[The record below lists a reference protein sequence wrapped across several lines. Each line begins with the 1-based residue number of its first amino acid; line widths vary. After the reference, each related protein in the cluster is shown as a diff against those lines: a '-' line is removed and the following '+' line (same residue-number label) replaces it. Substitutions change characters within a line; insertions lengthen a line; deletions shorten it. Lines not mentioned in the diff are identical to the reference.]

1 MSSMKFGALLSGAV
15 ALALLTPAQATMAA
29 PAKTSHVKPSAHDWT
44 KVVSM
49 TPAGGFVVGNPQA
62 KVKLVE
68 FGSMTCPHCKRF
80 DDAAGPKIADYVRSG
95 KITYE
100 FRNYVRDAGDV
111 AASLIARCNG
121 PRTYFGLTR
130 ALYKDQESWQ
140 SKLAATPQDKLSAIQ
155 DLPANKEF
163 FEIAKAAG
171 LVQWAS
177 ARGLPVARST
187 QCLTDEKSV
196 KRLIQMNQDAKT
208 QYPDF
213 KGTPTFLINGSMVDL
228 DSVSSEAEIW
238 PTLEAKIKATLGTR
252 G

>member
-1 MSSMKFGALLSGAV
+1 MSRMNVRALLKGAV
-15 ALALLTPAQATMAA
+15 ALALLSPLQSAAAATA
-29 PAKTSHVKPSAHDWT
+29 PHAKPSARDWT
-44 KVVSM
+44 RVVSM
-49 TPAGGFVVGNPQA
+49 TSAGGFVVGNPQA

-68 FGSMTCPHCKRF
+68 YGSMTCPHCKRF
-80 DDAAGPKIADYVRSG
+80 DDAAGSKIADYVKAGR
-95 KITYE
+95 ITYE

-111 AASLIARCNG
+111 AASLIARCG
-121 PRTYFGLTR
+121 GSRTYFGLTR

-140 SKLAATPQDKLSAIQ
+140 SKLEATPQDKLNAIQ

-163 FEIAKAAG
+163 LEIAKAAG

-177 ARGLPVARST
+177 ARGVPVARST

-208 QYPDF
+208 QYPGF
-213 KGTPTFLINGSMVDL
+213 KGTPTFLINGSVVDL

-238 PTLEAKIKATLGTR
+238 PAIETQIKATLGQR